1 MNQTARTNL
10 QYICNALRCMDCS
23 LVTISYD
30 GSGDSGQIENTNY
43 YKSTK
48 ESPSDII
55 ADADDCIDGVDYY
68 DDNGDNALKN
78 NKGAEVFHVIEA
90 LDTTKLTSRIPTYW
104 DGKPE
109 LEKVGTLEE
118 AIEAF
123 VYANIPTPGWEN
135 NAGGQG
141 ICLINVHG
149 GTATFKHA
157 DRIEDVNTCETTI
170 STANEGEGD

>member
-1 MNQTARTNL
+1 MDQTARTNL
-10 QYICNALRCMDCS
+10 QFICNALRSVGCDF
-23 LVTISYD
+23 VTISYD
-30 GSGDSGQIENTNY
+30 GSGDSGQIENTCY

-55 ADADDCIDGVDYY
+55 ADAAALIEEAAYWDDHGAHALT
-68 DDNGDNALKN
+68 NGDVEL
-78 NKGAEVFHVIEA
+78 FRFIHD
-90 LDTTKLTSRIPTYW
+90 LDISKPTSYIPTGW
-104 DGKPE
+104 NDKAEP
-109 LEKVGTLEE
+109 EKVGTLED

-141 ICLINVHG
+141 LCLISVHG
-149 GTATFKHA
+149 TTATFKHA
-157 DRIEDVNTCETTI
+157 DRIEDVSTCETTI